1 MEQEVEWRYAFDIHC
16 NAFLPFFLLAS
27 VLHYFLLPFLLA
39 PSLPALIV
47 SNALYALALA
57 LYFYITHLGYR
68 GKRLRDGP
76 HPTDRLPTHASTPTQ
91 PTAPPNTTKTT
102 ALPFLHKTEVFLYP
116 SGLALVLFVLL
127 LLVGL
132 LGEPYRFSAT
142 LLMDRLYFRP

>member
-1 MEQEVEWRYAFDIHC
+1 MEWRYAFDIHC

-68 GKRLRDGP
+68 GKRRPQVSPLAHPPIHPTQP
-76 HPTDRLPTHASTPTQ
+76 HPT
-91 PTAPPNTTKTT
+91 PNTT

-132 LGEPYRFSAT
+132 LGEPYRYSAT
-142 LLMDRLYFRP
+142 LLMDRLYFRS